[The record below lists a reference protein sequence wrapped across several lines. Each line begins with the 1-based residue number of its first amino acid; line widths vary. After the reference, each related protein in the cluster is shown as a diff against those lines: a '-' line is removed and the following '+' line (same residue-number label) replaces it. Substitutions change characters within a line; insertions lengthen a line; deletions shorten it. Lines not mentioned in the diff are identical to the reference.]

1 MVSMMLFSSWRRA
14 ACGISPTSNAS
25 IQAARVSET
34 VGEVLSAA
42 MTDPSTAELTEAGE
56 VGLAGEALAE
66 DEQLLGPLPGPPA
79 VGRVG
84 EELVDALPIA
94 QRLVH
99 AAAHVRL
106 APPDGRA
113 VPPRPPDVADAR
125 RAGVWGT

>member
-1 MVSMMLFSSWRRA
+1 MVSMMVFSASRRA
-14 ACGISPTSNAS
+14 ACGTSSTSNSS

-66 DEQLLGPLPGPPA
+66 DEQRLGPLPGPPA

-84 EELVDALPIA
+84 EELVRSEEHTSELQP
-94 QRLVH
+94 
-99 AAAHVRL
+99 
-106 APPDGRA
+106 
-113 VPPRPPDVADAR
+113 
-125 RAGVWGT
+125 TMSSS

>member
-1 MVSMMLFSSWRRA
+1 
-14 ACGISPTSNAS
+14 
-25 IQAARVSET
+25 
-34 VGEVLSAA
+34 

-84 EELVDALPIA
+84 EELVDDLPIA

-99 AAAHVRL
+99 AAAPVRL
-106 APPDGRA
+106 AQLDDRA
-113 VPPRPPDVADAR
+113 VLQRPPDVAAVVRSEER
-125 RAGVWGT
+125 RVGNEWVRTCRS